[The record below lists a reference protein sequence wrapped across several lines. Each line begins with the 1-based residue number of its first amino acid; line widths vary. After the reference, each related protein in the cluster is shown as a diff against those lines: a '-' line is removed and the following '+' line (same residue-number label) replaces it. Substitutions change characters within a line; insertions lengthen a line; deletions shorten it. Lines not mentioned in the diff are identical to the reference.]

1 VGGQPFS
8 LHAEGER
15 VFLTAAGGQRRE
27 IDLTPPAADPVAP
40 VPQVEAP
47 GASRPGELP
56 EPLCPQ
62 GVVAGHP
69 GDAEEPA
76 APGASPLDAGLARL
90 AEGARP
96 PQEGGER

>member
-1 VGGQPFS
+1 MGGQPFS

-15 VFLTAAGGQRRE
+15 VFLTAPGGLRRE
-27 IDLTPPAADPVAP
+27 IDLSPPADAP
-40 VPQVEAP
+40 PAP
-47 GASRPGELP
+47 RPAELP
-56 EPLCPQ
+56 EPVCPQ

-90 AEGARP
+90 AEGLRP
-96 PQEGGER
+96 PEEGGER